1 MLQTSD
7 MSDCQRF
14 AGQPFAGPCVH
25 CPLCSLP
32 LPASYSVI
40 FSDLT
45 GSTAAFEA
53 LGNERAT
60 LVVTRLTQL
69 MGETCA
75 LHNGRVVKTLGDGVL
90 AVFEHE
96 RDAVDAMVE
105 LQRSHR
111 SRIAQWPPRLMMQ
124 IKVGMA
130 SGEIVL
136 VDQDCFGEP
145 VNLAA
150 RLSDLAAPGEI
161 WATQALGD
169 AVMPPPGVRVRPL
182 GPIPIRGLADA
193 RELCQ
198 IDWDGVDNTTML
210 TLPASLDVLQPPA
223 DPLLGQIR
231 LSWLDVS
238 AAFRASQ
245 LPIHLGRLSD
255 AEFAVNDPRVSRRHA
270 RIDWEDN
277 HFVLTDLSSYGTW
290 VRFAGVALRRN
301 GCVLLEQ
308 GEIAL
313 GAPFTDFTVPTV
325 SFSLRDGAVSLTHQR
340 KG

>member
-1 MLQTSD
+1 MATNQT
-7 MSDCQRF
+7 
-14 AGQPFAGPCVH
+14 
-25 CPLCSLP
+25 
-32 LPASYSVI
+32 VI
-40 FSDLT
+40 FADLT
-45 GSTAAFEA
+45 GSTSAFEA

-69 MGETCA
+69 MGDACTS
-75 LHNGRVVKTLGDGVL
+75 HRGRVVKTLGDGVL

-105 LQRSHR
+105 LQRAHR
-111 SRIAQWPPRLMMQ
+111 ARIAQWPPSLVMQ

-130 SGEIVL
+130 HGEILL
-136 VDQDCFGEP
+136 VEGDCYGEP

-150 RLSDLAAPGEI
+150 RLCDLAAPGEI
-161 WATQALGD
+161 WATQTLGD
-169 AVMPPPGVRVRPL
+169 AILPPPGVRVRPL
-182 GPIPIRGLADA
+182 GPIAIRGLTDA
-193 RELCQ
+193 RNLCQ
-198 IDWDGVDNTTML
+198 FDWDSADSTDML
-210 TLPASLDVLQPPA
+210 TLPASLGDLYPAVDPVLGRIQ
-223 DPLLGQIR
+223 

-238 AAFRASQ
+238 AAYQADQ

-290 VRFAGVALRRN
+290 VRFPGGQADLALRRSA
-301 GCVLLEQ
+301 CVLLEQ

-313 GAPFTDFTVPTV
+313 GAPFSDFTVPTV
-325 SFSLRDGAVSLTHQR
+325 TYTLSEGGVALTHQR

>member
-1 MLQTSD
+1 
-7 MSDCQRF
+7 MSTIQ
-14 AGQPFAGPCVH
+14 
-25 CPLCSLP
+25 
-32 LPASYSVI
+32 SVI
-40 FSDLT
+40 FADLT
-45 GSTAAFEA
+45 GSTSAFEA

-60 LVVTRLTQL
+60 QVVTRLTQL

-75 LHNGRVVKTLGDGVL
+75 SHHGRVVKTLGDGVL
-90 AVFEHE
+90 ALFERE

-105 LQRSHR
+105 LQRTHR
-111 SRIAQWPPRLMMQ
+111 ARIAQWPPHLMMQ

-130 SGEIVL
+130 NGEIVQ
-136 VDQDCFGEP
+136 VDGDCFGEP

-150 RLSDLAAPGEI
+150 RLCDLAAPGEI
-161 WATQALGD
+161 WATQILGD
-169 AVMPPPGVRVRPL
+169 AVAPAPGVRVRPL

-198 IDWDGVDNTTML
+198 IDWDSEDSTDLL
-210 TLPASLDVLQPPA
+210 TLPASLGDVLPPA
-223 DPLLGQIR
+223 EPVPGRIE

-238 AAFRASQ
+238 AVYQADQ
-245 LPIHLGRLSD
+245 LPIHLGRQSD
-255 AEFAVNDPRVSRRHA
+255 AEFGVNDPRVSRRHA
-270 RIDWEDN
+270 RIDWVDS

-290 VRFAGVALRRN
+290 VRFPGGQADLALRRSA
-301 GCVLLEQ
+301 CVLLER

-325 SFSLRDGAVSLTHQR
+325 SFSLSEGGVALTHQR

>member
-1 MLQTSD
+1 MLQTSGHVPTASALLD
-7 MSDCQRF
+7 
-14 AGQPFAGPCVH
+14 QPFSGPLSVH
-25 CPLCSLP
+25 CPW
-32 LPASYSVI
+32 PASYSVI
-40 FSDLT
+40 FADLT

-69 MGETCA
+69 MGEACA

-136 VDQDCFGEP
+136 VDQDCYGEA

-150 RLSDLAAPGEI
+150 RLCDLAAPGEI

-169 AVMPPPGVRVRPL
+169 AVHAAAGRA
-182 GPIPIRGLADA
+182 GTAAG
-193 RELCQ
+193 
-198 IDWDGVDNTTML
+198 
-210 TLPASLDVLQPPA
+210 A
-223 DPLLGQIR
+223 DPD
-231 LSWLDVS
+231 S
-238 AAFRASQ
+238 RAGRRAGGV
-245 LPIHLGRLSD
+245 PDRLGRR
-255 AEFAVNDPRVSRRHA
+255 P
-270 RIDWEDN
+270 
-277 HFVLTDLSSYGTW
+277 T
-290 VRFAGVALRRN
+290 
-301 GCVLLEQ
+301 
-308 GEIAL
+308 
-313 GAPFTDFTVPTV
+313 APTC
-325 SFSLRDGAVSLTHQR
+325 
-340 KG
+340 